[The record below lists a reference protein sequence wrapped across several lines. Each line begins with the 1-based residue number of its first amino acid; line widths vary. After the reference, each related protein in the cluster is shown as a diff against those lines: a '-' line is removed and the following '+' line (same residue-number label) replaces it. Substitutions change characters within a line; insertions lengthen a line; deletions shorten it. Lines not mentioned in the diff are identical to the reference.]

1 MAYKAP
7 LAMRIFH
14 YALWAFMLFLLAWF
28 LLIPIFLRV
37 TTPEPTLLPDPS
49 ADAAATSAPGADS
62 SVPVQQ
68 PTPAAT
74 TP

>member
-7 LAMRIFH
+7 LVMRIFH

-37 TTPEPTLLPDPS
+37 TTPEPTLPPDP
-49 ADAAATSAPGADS
+49 AR
-62 SVPVQQ
+62 Q
-68 PTPAAT
+68 
-74 TP
+74 